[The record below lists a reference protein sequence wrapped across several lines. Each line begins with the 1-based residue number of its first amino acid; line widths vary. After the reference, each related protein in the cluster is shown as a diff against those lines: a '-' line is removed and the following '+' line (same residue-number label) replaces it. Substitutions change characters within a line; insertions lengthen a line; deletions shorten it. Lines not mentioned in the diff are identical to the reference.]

1 MGWQAGGDALES
13 GMGIAALTGPGKVA
27 TLPGLRLLL
36 APILGVVP

>member
-13 GMGIAALTGPGKVA
+13 GMGIAALTGLGRVV
-27 TLPGLRLLL
+27 TLPGLEFLL